1 MDDFGKSPHG
11 VQSADI
17 LPAPMP
23 TKDSPPSQ
31 QPAPD
36 RDITRLLEAWS
47 DGDLGALDRL
57 LPLVFD
63 DLHRMARYFFQ
74 RESDTHTLQPTAL
87 VSEVYFRLRGQKKL
101 HLESRKDF
109 FSFAAEVMR
118 HFLVDY
124 ARRRT
129 ADKRGA
135 GQADVP
141 LDAGL
146 EYLLSSTPATEKILD
161 VHAAVEELR
170 EADPRQAE
178 IVCLRYFLGLQV
190 LEIAELLEI
199 SPSTVK
205 REWRTAKFWLQRH
218 LRDRTP

>member
-1 MDDFGKSPHG
+1 MPSKESPTS
-11 VQSADI
+11 QR
-17 LPAPMP
+17 PA
-23 TKDSPPSQ
+23 T
-31 QPAPD
+31 D
-36 RDITRLLEAWS
+36 RDVTQLLEAWS
-47 DGDLGALDRL
+47 QGDLAALDRL
-57 LPLVFD
+57 LPLVFE

-101 HLESRKDF
+101 SLESRKDF
-109 FSFAAEVMR
+109 FSFAAELMR

-124 ARRRT
+124 ARRRR
-129 ADKRGA
+129 ADKRSA

-146 EYLLSSTPATEKILD
+146 DYLLSSTPATEKILD

-170 EADPRQAE
+170 QVDPRQAE
-178 IVCLRYFLGLQV
+178 IVNLRYLLGLQV
-190 LEIAELLEI
+190 MEVAELLDI

-205 REWRTAKFWLQRH
+205 REWRTAKFWLQRR
-218 LRDRTP
+218 LRSGSS